1 MVVHMKLLAFQM
13 SDQSASTTT
22 TTIFVGNIQS
32 IRDDQLREYF
42 ERYGPIEA
50 FYHNGTEPADD
61 WLIDYRLIRFSA
73 DTDINVLLT
82 TKVDHTICRIRLDIH
97 PYTAALR
104 DETRLILDRKI
115 GVAHTNTKL
124 DRNVVKKVMRSTADV
139 RPSVHDKTRFI
150 RLGLHEIWT
159 HIELYVCLVGQWP

>member
-1 MVVHMKLLAFQM
+1 M

-50 FYHNGTEPADD
+50 FYHNGTQPADD
-61 WLIDYRLIRFSA
+61 WLIDYRFIRFSA

-82 TKVDHTICRIRLDIH
+82 TKIDHTICRIRLDIH
-97 PYTAALR
+97 PCTAAFR

-115 GVAHTNTKL
+115 GVAHANAKL
-124 DRNVVKKVMRSTADV
+124 DRNVVKKVMGTTTDV
-139 RPSVHDKTRFI
+139 RPPITSHASFD
-150 RLGLHEIWT
+150 
-159 HIELYVCLVGQWP
+159 